1 MKNLIT
7 TLLVLLSLQLMA
19 QDTIVFRTGK
29 VEEVKIL
36 SWKKES
42 NLIVYISSND
52 TIYSNLLNFDKIVLH
67 SKLEGSSDPVVN
79 TASISKRTSE
89 VNIKRSGINKYNYG
103 QFSVSTNLTALF
115 PNYLAGGRVTIEP
128 EYRINEL
135 FSVKLPISIGIPRNT
150 LPIYPLP
157 DFDSQYLNYSTRPV
171 MFGFNFFTD
180 LTFGDRY
187 DYLSEDIIVQIGVN
201 PKYYPIGKSK
211 KFIAPY
217 LSGAVNFGIAKNYG
231 KDYYVQSDTFST
243 DFHYNPSTGNYNY
256 YWNTYWNTTTEFT
269 VKKEGERNYFNFEL
283 LLGLDFNLSKRLT
296 ATLETGYASRL
307 QEQGVSTLVP
317 KVYQRIGDGEYNL
330 VNAQEV
336 QNFYKRHNYYKFRI
350 LLTYHF

>member
-19 QDTIVFRTGK
+19 QDTLVHSQGNI
-29 VEEVKIL
+29 EAVKIL
-36 SWKKES
+36 SLKKES

-67 SKLEGSSDPVVN
+67 SKLEGSADPVMN

-89 VNIKRSGINKYNYG
+89 VNIKRSGIKKYNYG
-103 QFSVSTNLTALF
+103 QFSVSTNLTALI
-115 PNYLAGGRVTIEP
+115 PLNLTVGRVTIEP

-135 FSVKLPISIGIPRNT
+135 FSVKLPISIGIPRNRRSYYVKK
-150 LPIYPLP
+150 PN
-157 DFDSQYLNYSTRPV
+157 FDSQYLNYSTAPV
-171 MFGFNFFTD
+171 M
-180 LTFGDRY
+180 LGDPY
-187 DYLSEDIIVQIGVN
+187 NYLSEDIIVQIGVN

-211 KFIAPY
+211 KHIAPY
-217 LSGAVNFGIAKNYG
+217 LSGAVNFGITKEYG
-231 KDYYVQSDTFST
+231 KDYYVQSNT
-243 DFHYNPSTGNYNY
+243 YGGA
-256 YWNTYWNTTTEFT
+256 WNTYWNTTTEST

-296 ATLETGYASRL
+296 ATVETGYASKL
-307 QEQGVSTLVP
+307 QELGVSTVVS
-317 KVYQRIGDGEYNL
+317 KVYQRIGEGEYNL

-336 QNFYKRHNYYKFRI
+336 QNLYKRHNYYKFRI

>member
-29 VEEVKIL
+29 VEAVKIL

-42 NLIVYISSND
+42 NLMVYISSND

-67 SKLEGSSDPVVN
+67 SKLEGSADPVVN

-89 VNIKRSGINKYNYG
+89 VNIKRSGIKKYNYG
-103 QFSVSTNLTALF
+103 QFSVSTNLTALI
-115 PNYLAGGRVTIEP
+115 PLYLTGGRVTIEP

-135 FSVKLPISIGIPRNT
+135 FSVKLPISIRTSRNIRSHF
-150 LPIYPLP
+150 PKPY
-157 DFDSQYLNYSTRPV
+157 FDSQYLNYSTRPV
-171 MFGFNFFTD
+171 MFGYKHKYLN
-180 LTFGDRY
+180 GDPY

-201 PKYYPIGKSK
+201 PKYYPIGRSK
-211 KFIAPY
+211 KYIAPY
-217 LSGAVNFGIAKNYG
+217 LSGAVNFGIAKDYG

-243 DFHYNPSTGNYNY
+243 DFYQDPSTGYYNY
-256 YWNTYWNTTTEFT
+256 TWNTYWNTTTESI
-269 VKKEGERNYFNFEL
+269 VEKEGERNYFNFEL

-307 QEQGVSTLVP
+307 QEQGVSTVVP
-317 KVYQRIGDGEYNL
+317 KVYQRIGEGEYNL

-336 QNFYKRHNYYKFRI
+336 QNFYKHHNYYKFRI

>member
-67 SKLEGSSDPVVN
+67 SKLEGIFDPVVN

-103 QFSVSTNLTALF
+103 QFSVSTNLTALI
-115 PNYLAGGRVTIEP
+115 PLNLTVGRVTIEP

-135 FSVKLPISIGIPRNT
+135 FSVKLPISIGIPRNRRSYYVKK
-150 LPIYPLP
+150 PN
-157 DFDSQYLNYSTRPV
+157 FDSQYLNSSTAPV
-171 MFGFNFFTD
+171 M
-180 LTFGDRY
+180 LGDPY
-187 DYLSEDIIVQIGVN
+187 NYLSEDIIVQIGVN

-211 KFIAPY
+211 KLIAPY
-217 LSGAVNFGIAKNYG
+217 LSGAVNFGITKEYG

-243 DFHYNPSTGNYNY
+243 DFYQDPSTGYYNY
-256 YWNTYWNTTTEFT
+256 TWNTYWNTTTESI
-269 VKKEGERNYFNFEL
+269 VEKEGERNYFNFEL

-296 ATLETGYASRL
+296 ATVETGYASKL
-307 QEQGVSTLVP
+307 QELGVSTVVS
-317 KVYQRIGDGEYNL
+317 KVYQRIGEGEYNL

-336 QNFYKRHNYYKFRI
+336 QNLYKRHNYYKFRI

>member
-29 VEEVKIL
+29 VEAVKIL
-36 SWKKES
+36 SLKKES

-67 SKLEGSSDPVVN
+67 SKLEGISDPVVN

-89 VNIKRSGINKYNYG
+89 VNIKRSGIKKYNYG
-103 QFSVSTNLTALF
+103 QFSVSTNLTALI
-115 PNYLAGGRVTIEP
+115 PLNLTVGRATIEP

-135 FSVKLPISIGIPRNT
+135 FSVKLPVSIGIPRNRQSYYVKK
-150 LPIYPLP
+150 PN
-157 DFDSQYLNYSTRPV
+157 FDSQYLNYSTAPV
-171 MFGFNFFTD
+171 M
-180 LTFGDRY
+180 LGDPY
-187 DYLSEDIIVQIGVN
+187 NYLSEDIIVQIGVN

-211 KFIAPY
+211 KLIAPY
-217 LSGAVNFGIAKNYG
+217 LSGAVNFGITKEYG
-231 KDYYVQSDTFST
+231 KDYYVQSNT
-243 DFHYNPSTGNYNY
+243 YGGA
-256 YWNTYWNTTTEFT
+256 WNTYWNTTTEST

-296 ATLETGYASRL
+296 ATVETGYASKL
-307 QEQGVSTLVP
+307 QELGVSTVVS
-317 KVYQRIGDGEYNL
+317 KVYQRIGEGEYNL

-336 QNFYKRHNYYKFRI
+336 QNLYKRHNYYKFRI

>member
-1 MKNLIT
+1 
-7 TLLVLLSLQLMA
+7 MA

-89 VNIKRSGINKYNYG
+89 VNIKRRRINKYNYG
-103 QFSVSTNLTALF
+103 QFSVSTNLTALI
-115 PNYLAGGRVTIEP
+115 PLYLTGGRVTIEP
-128 EYRINEL
+128 EYRFNNF
-135 FSVKLPISIGIPRNT
+135 FSIKAPISIGSSRN
-150 LPIYPLP
+150 IRSHYPKP
-157 DFDSQYLNYSTRPV
+157 YFESQYHNYSTGPV
-171 MFGFNFFTD
+171 MFGYKHKYLSFSD
-180 LTFGDRY
+180 PY

-211 KFIAPY
+211 KYIAPY
-217 LSGAVNFGIAKNYG
+217 LSGAVNFGIAKDYG

-243 DFHYNPSTGNYNY
+243 DFYQDPSTGIYNY
-256 YWNTYWNTTTEFT
+256 TWNTYWNTTTESI
-269 VKKEGERNYFNFEL
+269 VEKEGGRNYFNFEL

-307 QEQGVSTLVP
+307 QEQGVSTVVP
-317 KVYQRIGDGEYNL
+317 EVYQRIGDGEYNL
-330 VNAQEV
+330 VNPQVV
-336 QNFYKRHNYYKFRI
+336 QNFYKHHNYYKFRI

>member
-67 SKLEGSSDPVVN
+67 SKLEGSADPVVN

-89 VNIKRSGINKYNYG
+89 VNIKRSGIKKYNYG
-103 QFSVSTNLTALF
+103 QFSVSTNLTALI
-115 PNYLAGGRVTIEP
+115 PLYLTGGRVTIEP

-135 FSVKLPISIGIPRNT
+135 FSVKLPISIRTSRN
-150 LPIYPLP
+150 IRSHYPKP
-157 DFDSQYLNYSTRPV
+157 YFDSQYLNYSTGPV
-171 MFGFNFFTD
+171 MFGYKHKYLN
-180 LTFGDRY
+180 GDPY

-201 PKYYPIGKSK
+201 PKYYPIGRSK
-211 KFIAPY
+211 KYIAPY
-217 LSGAVNFGIAKNYG
+217 LSGAVNFGIAKDYG

-243 DFHYNPSTGNYNY
+243 DFYQDPSTGYYNY
-256 YWNTYWNTTTEFT
+256 TWNTYWNTTTESI
-269 VKKEGERNYFNFEL
+269 VEKEGERNYFNFEL

-307 QEQGVSTLVP
+307 QEQGVSTVVP
-317 KVYQRIGDGEYNL
+317 KVYQRIGEGEYNL

-336 QNFYKRHNYYKFRI
+336 QNFYKHHNYYKFRI

>member
-103 QFSVSTNLTALF
+103 RFSVSTNLTALI
-115 PNYLAGGRVTIEP
+115 PLNLTVGRATIEP

-135 FSVKLPISIGIPRNT
+135 FSLKLPVSVGIPRNRQSYYVKK
-150 LPIYPLP
+150 PN
-157 DFDSQYLNYSTRPV
+157 FDSQYLNYSTGPV
-171 MFGFNFFTD
+171 M
-180 LTFGDRY
+180 LGDPY
-187 DYLSEDIIVQIGVN
+187 NYLSEDIIVQIGVN

-211 KFIAPY
+211 KYIAPY
-217 LSGAVNFGIAKNYG
+217 LSGAVNYGITKEYG
-231 KDYYVQSDTFST
+231 KDYYVQSDTSGSSS
-243 DFHYNPSTGNYNY
+243 DQYNPSTGNYSY
-256 YWNTYWNTTTEFT
+256 TWNTFWNTTTEST
-269 VKKEGERNYFNFEL
+269 VEKEGERNYFNFEL

-296 ATLETGYASRL
+296 ATVETGYASRL
-307 QEQGVSTLVP
+307 QELGVSTVVP

-336 QNFYKRHNYYKFRI
+336 QNLYKRHNYYKFRI

>member
-19 QDTIVFRTGK
+19 QDTLVHSQGNI
-29 VEEVKIL
+29 EAVKIL
-36 SWKKES
+36 SLKKES

-79 TASISKRTSE
+79 TASISKRISE
-89 VNIKRSGINKYNYG
+89 VNMKISGINKYNYG
-103 QFSVSTNLTALF
+103 QFSVSTNLTALI
-115 PNYLAGGRVTIEP
+115 PLYLAGGRVTIEP

-180 LTFGDRY
+180 LTFGDHY

-243 DFHYNPSTGNYNY
+243 DFHYNPSTGNYSY
-256 YWNTYWNTTTEFT
+256 TWNTYWNTTTESI

-283 LLGLDFNLSKRLT
+283 LLGLDFNFSKRLT

-307 QEQGVSTLVP
+307 QEKGVSTVVP

>member
-67 SKLEGSSDPVVN
+67 SKLEGSADPVMN

-89 VNIKRSGINKYNYG
+89 VNIKRSGIKKYNYG
-103 QFSVSTNLTALF
+103 QFSVSTNLTALI
-115 PNYLAGGRVTIEP
+115 PLNLTVGRVTIEP

-135 FSVKLPISIGIPRNT
+135 FSVKLPISIGIPRNRRSYYVKK
-150 LPIYPLP
+150 PN
-157 DFDSQYLNYSTRPV
+157 FDSQYLNYSTAPV
-171 MFGFNFFTD
+171 M
-180 LTFGDRY
+180 LGDPY
-187 DYLSEDIIVQIGVN
+187 NYLSEDIIVQIGVN

-211 KFIAPY
+211 KLIAPY
-217 LSGAVNFGIAKNYG
+217 LSGAVNFGIAKEYG
-231 KDYYVQSDTFST
+231 KDYYVQSNT
-243 DFHYNPSTGNYNY
+243 YGGA
-256 YWNTYWNTTTEFT
+256 WNTYWNTTTEST

-296 ATLETGYASRL
+296 ATVETGYASKL
-307 QEQGVSTLVP
+307 QELGVSTVVS
-317 KVYQRIGDGEYNL
+317 KVYQRIGEGEYNL

-336 QNFYKRHNYYKFRI
+336 QNLYKRHNYYKFRI

>member
-19 QDTIVFRTGK
+19 QDTLVHSQGNIEAVR
-29 VEEVKIL
+29 IL
-36 SWKKES
+36 SLEKES

-67 SKLEGSSDPVVN
+67 SKLEGSADPVVN

-89 VNIKRSGINKYNYG
+89 VNIKRSGIKKYNYG
-103 QFSVSTNLTALF
+103 QFSVSTNLTALI
-115 PNYLAGGRVTIEP
+115 PLNLTVGRVTIEP

-135 FSVKLPISIGIPRNT
+135 FSVKLPISIGIPRNRRSYYVKK
-150 LPIYPLP
+150 PN
-157 DFDSQYLNYSTRPV
+157 FDSQYLNYSTAPV
-171 MFGFNFFTD
+171 M
-180 LTFGDRY
+180 LGDPY
-187 DYLSEDIIVQIGVN
+187 NYLSEDIIVQIGVN

-211 KFIAPY
+211 KLIAPY
-217 LSGAVNFGIAKNYG
+217 LSGAVNFGITKEYG
-231 KDYYVQSDTFST
+231 KDYYVQSNT
-243 DFHYNPSTGNYNY
+243 YGGA
-256 YWNTYWNTTTEFT
+256 WNTYWNTTTEST

-296 ATLETGYASRL
+296 ATVETGYASKL
-307 QEQGVSTLVP
+307 QELGVSTVVS
-317 KVYQRIGDGEYNL
+317 KVYQRIGEGEYNL
-330 VNAQEV
+330 VNSHEF
-336 QNFYKRHNYYKFRI
+336 QNLYKRHNYYKFRI

>member
-67 SKLEGSSDPVVN
+67 SKLEGSADPVMN

-103 QFSVSTNLTALF
+103 QFSVSTNLTALI
-115 PNYLAGGRVTIEP
+115 PLNLTVGRVTIEP

-135 FSVKLPISIGIPRNT
+135 FSVKLPISIGIPRNRRSYYVKK
-150 LPIYPLP
+150 PN
-157 DFDSQYLNYSTRPV
+157 FDSQYLNSSTAPV
-171 MFGFNFFTD
+171 M
-180 LTFGDRY
+180 LGDPY
-187 DYLSEDIIVQIGVN
+187 NYLSEDIIVQIGVN

-211 KFIAPY
+211 KLIAPY
-217 LSGAVNFGIAKNYG
+217 LSGAVNFGITKEYG
-231 KDYYVQSDTFST
+231 KDYYVQSNT
-243 DFHYNPSTGNYNY
+243 YGGA
-256 YWNTYWNTTTEFT
+256 WNTYWNTTTEST

-296 ATLETGYASRL
+296 ATVETGYASKL
-307 QEQGVSTLVP
+307 QELGVSTVGS
-317 KVYQRIGDGEYNL
+317 KVYQRIGEGEYNL

-336 QNFYKRHNYYKFRI
+336 QNLYKRHNYYKFRI

>member
-29 VEEVKIL
+29 VEAVKIL
-36 SWKKES
+36 SLKKES

-89 VNIKRSGINKYNYG
+89 VNMKISGINKYNYG
-103 QFSVSTNLTALF
+103 QFSVSTNLTALI
-115 PNYLAGGRVTIEP
+115 PLYLAGGRVTIEP
-128 EYRINEL
+128 EYRFNNF
-135 FSVKLPISIGIPRNT
+135 FSIKAPISIGIPRN
-150 LPIYPLP
+150 
-157 DFDSQYLNYSTRPV
+157 SQVYYQSPGFTWTYTDYSTPPT
-171 MFGFNFFTD
+171 NTYLPSFFMI
-180 LTFGDRY
+180 
-187 DYLSEDIIVQIGVN
+187 EIVQVGVS
-201 PKYYPIGKSK
+201 PKYYPMGKSK
-211 KFIAPY
+211 KYVTPY
-217 LSGAVNFGIAKNYG
+217 FGAAVNIGLIKDYG
-231 KDYYVQSDTFST
+231 ADYYVRSDTLGS
-243 DFHYNPSTGNYNY
+243 YYNY
-256 YWNTYWNTTTEFT
+256 TWNTGWNTTTESIIE
-269 VKKEGERNYFNFEL
+269 KQGERNYFNFEL
-283 LLGLDFNLSKRLT
+283 LLGIDFNFSKRLT

-307 QEQGVSTLVP
+307 QEKGVSTVVP

>member
-67 SKLEGSSDPVVN
+67 SKLEGSADPVVN

-89 VNIKRSGINKYNYG
+89 VNIKRSGIKKYNYG
-103 QFSVSTNLTALF
+103 QFSVSTNLTALI
-115 PNYLAGGRVTIEP
+115 PLNLTVGRVTIEP

-135 FSVKLPISIGIPRNT
+135 FSVKLPISIGIPRNRRSYYVKK
-150 LPIYPLP
+150 PN
-157 DFDSQYLNYSTRPV
+157 FDSQYLNYSTAPV
-171 MFGFNFFTD
+171 M
-180 LTFGDRY
+180 LGDPY
-187 DYLSEDIIVQIGVN
+187 NYLSEDIIVQIGVN
-201 PKYYPIGKSK
+201 PKYYPIGRSK
-211 KFIAPY
+211 KYIAPY
-217 LSGAVNFGIAKNYG
+217 LSGAVNFGIAKDYG
-231 KDYYVQSDTFST
+231 KDYYVQSDT
-243 DFHYNPSTGNYNY
+243 YGGA
-256 YWNTYWNTTTEFT
+256 WNTYWNTTTEST

-296 ATLETGYASRL
+296 ATVETGYASKL
-307 QEQGVSTLVP
+307 QELGVSTVVS
-317 KVYQRIGDGEYNL
+317 KVYQRIGEGEYNL

-336 QNFYKRHNYYKFRI
+336 QNLYKRHNYYKFRI